1 MTKFKVYPYNHL
13 YRTDEEAHVEYLL
26 SKYTNDEISQGI
38 QDQFSKTKSDSTIL
52 RWVMRLFPL
61 GSKRGRLLMST
72 AEAILRI
79 PDRPKKKQ
87 LIAQLRLP
95 LPKTVTVFLAEL
107 FVKYL
112 GSTLIAGE
120 TVDKAKDGDLS
131 SYDMLG
137 ESAITHEQSVD
148 YMRKY
153 REAILSANSPDEISV
168 KLSSLSAN
176 YTYLK
181 QEKCVPA
188 LVARMKT
195 LLALCAERG
204 ITLTIDAEEQDKL
217 DLSMMVIDRLMTETN
232 IYFSVAVQAYGKRAY
247 GVIQYLN
254 TFDRPIGIRLV
265 KGAYWDAE
273 IKQAQQQGLHYPVF
287 TDKRHTNISFCSCVR
302 LVLSSRRNTLH
313 CATHNPSSIGAARA
327 LGCESFQRLYGMGK
341 NTHKG
346 LNSRVYKPVG
356 EHKDLLAYLIRR
368 MMENGANN
376 SFIMSQ
382 ELEDHRETG
391 KVLDAYTTIYDRPNS
406 RGLDLSNPEVI
417 KEYYENT

>member
-79 PDRPKKKQ
+79 PDISKKKQ

-153 REAILSANSPDEISV
+153 HEAVNQAEEEISV
-168 KLSSLSAN
+168 KLSSLSPN

-181 QEKCVPA
+181 QELCVPP
-188 LVARMKT
+188 LVGRLKT
-195 LLALCAERG
+195 LMARGAECG
-204 ITLTIDAEEQDKL
+204 VTITIDAEEQDKL
-217 DLSMMVIDRLMTETN
+217 DLSMMVIDRLVKETDIPFN
-232 IYFSVAVQAYGKRAY
+232 VAVQAYGKRAY
-247 GVIQYLN
+247 GVIEYLDSLN
-254 TFDRPIGIRLV
+254 HKIGVRLV
-265 KGAYWDAE
+265 KGAYWDTE
-273 IKQAQQQGLHYPVF
+273 IKLAQQGGLDYAVY
-287 TDKRHTNISFCSCVR
+287 TNKRHTNVSYIACSK
-302 LVLSSRRNTLH
+302 LVLNSDLLTLS
-313 CATHNPSSIGAARA
+313 CASHNPSTIGAVKA
-327 LGCESFQRLYGMGK
+327 LGCTNFQRLYGMGK